1 MEIVN
6 IHDAKTRLSALIAGA
21 VAGRPFVIAKAGR
34 PLVKVE
40 ALDGVAPP
48 RRSRLGG
55 MRGQMTI
62 PEDFDTLGQAEIEA
76 MFYGPDFFA
85 RFDEPPAR

>member
-6 IHDAKTRLSALIAGA
+6 IHDAKTRLSALIAAA
-21 VAGRPFVIAKAGR
+21 VKGKPFIIAKAGK

-40 ALDGVAPP
+40 ALEPEPP

-55 MRGQMTI
+55 MRGQLSI
-62 PEDFDTLGQAEIEA
+62 PEDFDTMFQDEIEE
-76 MFYGPDFFA
+76 MFYGPEGF
-85 RFDEPPAR
+85 RRSGETPAR

>member
-6 IHDAKTRLSALIAGA
+6 IHDAKTRLSALIAAA
-21 VAGRPFVIAKAGR
+21 VAGRPFIIAKAGK

-40 ALDGVAPP
+40 ALAPADAP

-55 MRGQMTI
+55 MRGELTI
-62 PEDFDTLGQAEIEA
+62 PDDFDTMFDAEIEE
-76 MFYGPDFFA
+76 MFYGPEGFGPL
-85 RFDEPPAR
+85 DETPPR